1 MNYIHFH
8 REVCQNIFTNPRTV
22 PTVKTVKYCT
32 IPEPGAE
39 AAAEADL
46 DLRNTASAGEDEVL
60 QLQRQPKSQ
69 RQGNRRVPVQVQQKI
84 LFKIGMKYFCITK

>member
-1 MNYIHFH
+1 M
-8 REVCQNIFTNPRTV
+8 
-22 PTVKTVKYCT
+22 KTVKYCT

-69 RQGNRRVPVQVQQKI
+69 RQSNRRVPVQV
-84 LFKIGMKYFCITK
+84 

>member
-1 MNYIHFH
+1 MPRRAQVTINIFRQLILNIFH

-69 RQGNRRVPVQVQQKI
+69 RQGNRRVPVQV
-84 LFKIGMKYFCITK
+84 

>member
-1 MNYIHFH
+1 M
-8 REVCQNIFTNPRTV
+8 
-22 PTVKTVKYCT
+22 KTVKYCT

-39 AAAEADL
+39 AVAEADL
-46 DLRNTASAGEDEVL
+46 DLRNTDSAGEDEVL

-69 RQGNRRVPVQVQQKI
+69 RQGNRRVPVQVEVQQKI